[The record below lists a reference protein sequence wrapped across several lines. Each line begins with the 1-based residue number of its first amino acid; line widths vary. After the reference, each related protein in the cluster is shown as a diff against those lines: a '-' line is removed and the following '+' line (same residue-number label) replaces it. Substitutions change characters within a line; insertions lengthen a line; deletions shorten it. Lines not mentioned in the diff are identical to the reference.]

1 MDAASGRLTE
11 VFSCGTSSMI
21 TPVGRAR
28 SAQGEWL
35 MGDGRPGPVT
45 LRLREEL
52 TGEPPEG
59 LFAVRCDVTDA
70 GQVERACKE
79 VVREHGP
86 VQVVVANA
94 GITRDRLLARTSEDL
109 AAEEAAYITG
119 PVIPVDGDLG
129 MGH

>member
-1 MDAASGRLTE
+1 M
-11 VFSCGTSSMI
+11 
-21 TPVGRAR
+21 
-28 SAQGEWL
+28 
-35 MGDGRPGPVT
+35 
-45 LRLREEL
+45 
-52 TGEPPEG
+52 
-59 LFAVRCDVTDA
+59 FAVRCDVTDA